1 VIVRLWVL
9 AAVSAA
15 LAACGSAGP
24 APSPTPLPGTVI
36 TLIRQL
42 EGQPRANP
50 PAYIASYEYQGR
62 VVYYVPPRCCDIYGE
77 LYDAGGRLI
86 CHPDGGLGGHGDGQ
100 CPDFAARRQSET
112 IIWRD
117 RR

>member
-1 VIVRLWVL
+1 VTVRLWIL
-9 AAVSAA
+9 ATVSAV
-15 LAACGSAGP
+15 LAACGSSGL
-24 APSPTPLPGTVI
+24 APSATPLPAAVT

-42 EGQPRANP
+42 ESQPRANP

-86 CHPDGGLGGHGDGQ
+86 CHPDGGLGGQGDGK
-100 CPDFAARRQSET
+100 CRDFAAQRQNET